1 MIFKGKNLDV
11 DQLVEDLNIKN
22 DFYTYRNN
30 DIILS
35 NNQINI
41 LNRNKINYKKY
52 SNLSSLIF
60 DIEDIINDDEDYD
73 IELDNLLEV
82 LAEINYYK
90 NTKK

>member
-41 LNRNKINYKKY
+41 LIRNKINYKKY
-52 SNLSSLIF
+52 YNLSSLIF

>member
-1 MIFKGKNLDV
+1 MIFKDKNLDV

-41 LNRNKINYKKY
+41 LIRNKINYKKY

>member
-41 LNRNKINYKKY
+41 LSRNKINYKKY

>member
-60 DIEDIINDDEDYD
+60 DIEDIINDDEGYD

>member
-41 LNRNKINYKKY
+41 LIRNKINYKKY

>member
-41 LNRNKINYKKY
+41 LIRNKINYKKY

-60 DIEDIINDDEDYD
+60 DIEDIIDDDEDYD

>member
-22 DFYTYRNN
+22 NFYTYRNN

-41 LNRNKINYKKY
+41 LIRNKINYKKY